1 MRTAAPVSFTLDL
14 SGRTGPRPDR
24 VARALVEVIASGQV
38 HDGDRLPST
47 RTLAATFGLARTA
60 VVGAYEELTAAGF
73 LVARPGGAT
82 YIEQGAAAA
91 AQAGAFGVG
100 NDGAPSGTG
109 VSRSTEGSWS
119 TRASR
124 DTGAS
129 PGRASRGTGASL
141 SGTSRGT
148 GTSGTGR
155 AGTFGVAE
163 APPVWSH
170 PAGDGQIVYDLRPGL
185 ADAGLIAERDWA
197 RALRLAASPARP
209 APDLREELGGHLRR
223 FRGLAV
229 DPADIFLFPSV
240 SSALRAVAVTCGL
253 AGQPVAFE
261 DPGYAKARLA
271 LGEAGAVI
279 RPVPV
284 DDDGIRAED
293 LRGSDR
299 ACYVTPAHQ
308 FPLGGRMPVRRRA
321 ALLEW
326 AAAGG
331 ALVLEDDYDGEFRYD
346 VPPLT
351 PLRAM
356 PAAAGHVV
364 YLGTSSKILSRGLRV
379 SWAVLPARF
388 RAAMTRYLE
397 ASGEEVS
404 EVSAAFLAS
413 FIASGA
419 LTRHH
424 SRAMRTY
431 RARQA
436 RFVAACR
443 AHIPAAR
450 VLGIEAGLHL
460 TLVFERPLD
469 DVAAVARLA
478 GAGLACL
485 PLSAFYAGTAS
496 AGGATESRGA
506 PRSGL
511 ICGYS
516 RLPETAAGPAAALIG
531 RVTAELTVP

>member
-1 MRTAAPVSFTLDL
+1 MRTAAPVSFELDL
-14 SGRTGPRPDR
+14 SERSGPRTSQ
-24 VARALVEVIASGQV
+24 VTRALVEAIASGQV

-82 YIEQGAAAA
+82 YVEQGAAAA
-91 AQAGAFGVG
+91 ARAGAFGVG
-100 NDGAPSGTG
+100 NRGTSETEATRDG
-109 VSRSTEGSWS
+109 
-119 TRASR
+119 
-124 DTGAS
+124 GAS
-129 PGRASRGTGASL
+129 GV
-141 SGTSRGT
+141 
-148 GTSGTGR
+148 GR

-170 PAGDGQIVYDLRPGL
+170 PAGDGQVVYDLRPGL

-197 RALRLAASPARP
+197 RALRLAASPVRR
-209 APDLREELGGHLRR
+209 APDLRDELAGHLRR

-240 SSALRAVAVTCGL
+240 STALRAVAVTCGL

-299 ACYVTPAHQ
+299 AGYVTPAHQ

>member
-14 SGRTGPRPDR
+14 SGRTGPRPDQ
-24 VARALVEVIASGQV
+24 VARALVEAIASGQV

-47 RTLAATFGLARTA
+47 RALAATFGLARTA

-73 LVARPGGAT
+73 LMARPGGAT
-82 YIEQGAAAA
+82 YVEQGAAAA
-91 AQAGAFGVG
+91 ARAGAFGVA
-100 NDGAPSGTG
+100 GAAAPGVGASSASGASGASGVAGARTSRVTEPGPSG
-109 VSRSTEGSWS
+109 
-119 TRASR
+119 
-124 DTGAS
+124 
-129 PGRASRGTGASL
+129 L
-141 SGTSRGT
+141 SG
-148 GTSGTGR
+148 
-155 AGTFGVAE
+155 AGSFGVAE
-163 APPVWSH
+163 PAPVRSH
-170 PAGDGQIVYDLRPGL
+170 PDEDGQVRYDLRPGL
-185 ADAGLIAERDWA
+185 ADAGLISERDWA
-197 RALRLAASPARP
+197 RAMRLAASPGRQ
-209 APDLREELGGHLRR
+209 APDLREELAGHLRR

-253 AGQPVAFE
+253 AGHPVAFE

-293 LRGSDR
+293 LRADDR

-308 FPLGGRMPVRRRA
+308 FPLGGRMPVRRRV

-326 AAAGG
+326 AAAGR

-346 VPPLT
+346 VPPLI

-388 RAAMTRYLE
+388 RAAMARYLDS
-397 ASGEEVS
+397 SGEEVS
-404 EVSAAFLAS
+404 QVPAAFLAS

-443 AHIPAAR
+443 EHIPAAR

-460 TLVFERPLD
+460 TLVFGEGFD
-469 DVAAVARLA
+469 DMAAVARLA
-478 GAGLACL
+478 EAGLACL
-485 PLSAFYAGTAS
+485 PLSAFCALPPGS
-496 AGGATESRGA
+496 PGPPRSR
-506 PRSGL
+506 RSGL

-516 RLPETAAGPAAALIG
+516 LLPETAAVPAATLIG
-531 RVTAELTVP
+531 RVTTNLMAPRQP

>member
-1 MRTAAPVSFTLDL
+1 MRTAAPVSFTLEL
-14 SGRTGPRPDR
+14 SGRSGPRPDQ
-24 VARALVEVIASGQV
+24 VARALVAAIASGQV

-47 RTLAATFGLARTA
+47 RTLAATFGLGRTA

-82 YIEQGAAAA
+82 YVEQGAAAA
-91 AQAGAFGVG
+91 ARAGAFGLG
-100 NDGAPSGTG
+100 DGGA
-109 VSRSTEGSWS
+109 SRGGGAL
-119 TRASR
+119 RGPGASR
-124 DTGAS
+124 DTGAL
-129 PGRASRGTGASL
+129 RGPGAS
-141 SGTSRGT
+141 GVA
-148 GTSGTGR
+148 R

-170 PAGDGQIVYDLRPGL
+170 PAGDGQVVYDLRPGL

-197 RALRLAASPARP
+197 RALRLAASPVRR
-209 APDLREELGGHLRR
+209 APDLREELAGHLRR

-240 SSALRAVAVTCGL
+240 STALRAVAVTCGL

-271 LGEAGAVI
+271 LAEAGAVI

-284 DDDGIRAED
+284 DDDGIRAGD

-299 ACYVTPAHQ
+299 AGYVTPAHQ

-443 AHIPAAR
+443 AHIPAPR

-496 AGGATESRGA
+496 AGGAAESRGV

-516 RLPETAAGPAAALIG
+516 RLPETAASPAAALIG
-531 RVTAELTVP
+531 RLTSELVAP

>member
-14 SGRTGPRPDR
+14 TGRTGPRPGQ
-24 VARALVEVIASGQV
+24 VARALVEAIASGQV

-73 LVARPGGAT
+73 LVARLGGAT
-82 YIEQGAAAA
+82 YVEQGAAAA
-91 AQAGAFGVG
+91 ARAGAFGTAGAGDPG
-100 NDGAPSGTG
+100 N
-109 VSRSTEGSWS
+109 
-119 TRASR
+119 
-124 DTGAS
+124 
-129 PGRASRGTGASL
+129 
-141 SGTSRGT
+141 
-148 GTSGTGR
+148 
-155 AGTFGVAE
+155 FGVAE
-163 APPVWSH
+163 
-170 PAGDGQIVYDLRPGL
+170 PALVRSYPDEDGQVRYDLRPGL
-185 ADAGLIAERDWA
+185 ADAGLISERDWA
-197 RALRLAASPARP
+197 RAMRLAASPARQ
-209 APDLREELGGHLRR
+209 APDLREELAGHLRR

-240 SSALRAVAVTCGL
+240 SSALRAAAVTCGL
-253 AGQPVAFE
+253 AGEPVAFE

-271 LGEAGAVI
+271 LAEAGAVI

-293 LRGSDR
+293 LRAGDR

-326 AAAGG
+326 AAVGG

-351 PLRAM
+351 PLRSM

-379 SWAVLPARF
+379 SWAVLPGRF
-388 RAAMTRYLE
+388 RAAMTRYLD

-404 EVSAAFLAS
+404 QVPAAFLAH

-443 AHIPAAR
+443 EHIPAAR
-450 VLGIEAGLHL
+450 ALGIEAGLHL
-460 TLVFERPLD
+460 TLVFGEDLD

-478 GAGLACL
+478 EAGLACL
-485 PLSAFYAGTAS
+485 PLSAFCAGPPK
-496 AGGATESRGA
+496 R
-506 PRSGL
+506 GL

-516 RLPETAAGPAAALIG
+516 LLPETAAAPAAALIG
-531 RVTAELTVP
+531 RIAAELTGGRAR